1 MSRRYSNSKGSEGCL
16 WLVIA
21 GLIIAGAIWLYSFF
35 WIAAIPAGI
44 YFFKSKKFEVHR
56 TRNVII
62 CSAVFVTSIVLFAW
76 MNLPSPLQGISAD
89 WGDGEFELSTTEE
102 ISVSHDPSDAEV
114 DTLELYEN
122 DIAELMDYS
131 DGVASVKF
139 KKAGEAELFFIANG
153 EITSAPEKITVID
166 PVQKE
171 KEEKERLRKQREK
184 EKKEREREEQEEA
197 SSAADNDPVVYI
209 TNTGSKYHTSGC
221 RMLKSKI
228 ETHLSAVRGS
238 YGPCGVCHPPQ

>member
-1 MSRRYSNSKGSEGCL
+1 MKD
-16 WLVIA
+16 A
-21 GLIIAGAIWLYSFF
+21 
-35 WIAAIPAGI
+35 
-44 YFFKSKKFEVHR
+44 
-56 TRNVII
+56 
-62 CSAVFVTSIVLFAW
+62 
-76 MNLPSPLQGISAD
+76 

-102 ISVSHDPSDAEV
+102 ISVSRDPSDAEV
-114 DTLELYEN
+114 DTLELCEN

-139 KKAGEAELFFIANG
+139 KKAGEAELFFTANG
-153 EITSAPEKITVID
+153 EITSEPEKITVID

-171 KEEKERLRKQREK
+171 KEEK

>member
-1 MSRRYSNSKGSEGCL
+1 
-16 WLVIA
+16 
-21 GLIIAGAIWLYSFF
+21 
-35 WIAAIPAGI
+35 
-44 YFFKSKKFEVHR
+44 
-56 TRNVII
+56 
-62 CSAVFVTSIVLFAW
+62 

-114 DTLELYEN
+114 DTLELCEN

-184 EKKEREREEQEEA
+184 EKKEREREAQEAA

-228 ETHLSAVRGS
+228 ETHLSAVRGT

>member
-1 MSRRYSNSKGSEGCL
+1 M
-16 WLVIA
+16 
-21 GLIIAGAIWLYSFF
+21 
-35 WIAAIPAGI
+35 
-44 YFFKSKKFEVHR
+44 
-56 TRNVII
+56 II

-76 MNLPSPLQGISAD
+76 MNLPSPLQSISAD

-102 ISVSHDPSDAEV
+102 ISVSHNPSDAEV
-114 DTLELYEN
+114 DTLELCEN

-139 KKAGEAELFFIANG
+139 KKAGEAELFFMANG
-153 EITSAPEKITVID
+153 EITSAPEKTTVID

-171 KEEKERLRKQREK
+171 KEEKE
-184 EKKEREREEQEEA
+184 KKEREREEQEAA

-228 ETHLSAVRGS
+228 ERLISPLYAELMGHAVCVILRS
-238 YGPCGVCHPPQ
+238 DETVADRTQKSNRLTAWMRRLLL